1 MERKNRKRKAF
12 TLVEL
17 LVVVLIITML
27 AAFVAPRMFSGI
39 GKTKAD
45 LTKAK
50 MAIIEN
56 ALARFYIDCGRY
68 PDDSE
73 GLEVLVLPPSDMED
87 GKWNGPY
94 LKRSDLL
101 DLWDNPYIYVAE
113 GEYNPGSFDLIS
125 LGADATDGGE
135 GDNADI
141 VNE

>member
-1 MERKNRKRKAF
+1 MKRKNRNRKGF

-17 LVVVLIITML
+17 LVVVLIIGML
-27 AAFVAPRMFSGI
+27 AAFVAPKMLLNI

-45 LTKAK
+45 LSKAK

-56 ALARFYIDCGRY
+56 SLARFYIDCGRY
-68 PDDSE
+68 PADSE
-73 GLEVLVLPPSDMED
+73 GLEALITPPADMEE

-94 LKRSDLL
+94 LKASDIV
-101 DLWDNPYIYVAE
+101 DLWGNPYIYVAE
-113 GEYNPGSFDLIS
+113 GQINPGSFDLIS
-125 LGADATDGGE
+125 LGGDGTEGGE